1 MYIRHNHICADN
13 VVLIAVASETIQHEV
28 LLVLVKY
35 MVLLIHCVYTL
46 YVRIHIYIYI
56 HVRVYVCKSI
66 NMYIYN
72 IVFKCIIYV
81 NTNMCK
87 SIHIYMINTIV

>member
-1 MYIRHNHICADN
+1 MC
-13 VVLIAVASETIQHEV
+13 
-28 LLVLVKY
+28 
-35 MVLLIHCVYTL
+35 
-46 YVRIHIYIYI
+46 
-56 HVRVYVCKSI
+56 VYVCKSI

-87 SIHIYMINTIV
+87 SILIYIYMINTIV